1 MWWCYCP
8 KNWKDL
14 FWQFFN
20 SLAFTNK
27 FFEDGI
33 YAIGIVRP
41 NRTQMRNGKKIRKFS
56 RVKEISIIL
65 QTSFAANGTKSK
77 PVLLLATNADGMSG
91 VSNKMRQTKGSP
103 TKTSVSCRNII
114 KLYNNG
120 KGGVDIIDQKTAAY
134 RLDRKSKYVDN
145 VFWSHRYRT
154 CKQSCCLRETW

>member
-1 MWWCYCP
+1 MLLSKKLKGSFLTIFQQPSIHQQIFWGWNLRHRNSTA
-8 KNWKDL
+8 KSDADAKWKKD
-14 FWQFFN
+14 
-20 SLAFTNK
+20 
-27 FFEDGI
+27 
-33 YAIGIVRP
+33 
-41 NRTQMRNGKKIRKFS
+41 KKIFTS
-56 RVKEISIIL
+56 EEISIIL

-77 PVLLLATNADGMSG
+77 PVLLLATNVDCMSG
-91 VSNKMRQTKGSP
+91 VSNKMRQTEGSP